1 MRRSSDSNLE
11 TPITQMIDIV
21 FLLIIFFVVTA
32 SVDKD
37 LVDDTIQMAL
47 ARNTKPEEVL
57 KANTL
62 TINVRL
68 ENRDEWRAAKPAGK
82 ALPRQQVSY
91 NIALQTKQLP
101 AIRQELV
108 DTKKK
113 MGNAM
118 PILIRSD
125 GDVNYRYIDDLIQ
138 RAVAL
143 AGYSKITIVA
153 EVPTD

>member
-68 ENRDEWRAAKPAGK
+68 ENRDEWRAAKAAVK

-101 AIRQELV
+101 AIRQELI
-108 DTKKK
+108 DT
-113 MGNAM
+113 
-118 PILIRSD
+118 
-125 GDVNYRYIDDLIQ
+125 
-138 RAVAL
+138 
-143 AGYSKITIVA
+143 
-153 EVPTD
+153 